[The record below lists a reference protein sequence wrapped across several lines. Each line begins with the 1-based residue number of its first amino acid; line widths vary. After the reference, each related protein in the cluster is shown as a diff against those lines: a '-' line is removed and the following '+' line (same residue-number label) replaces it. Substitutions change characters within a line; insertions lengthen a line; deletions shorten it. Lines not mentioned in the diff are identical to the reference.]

1 MYPVDAKLFPSSV
14 HVTTYNDYFNQ
25 TSVAVVTL
33 KFAPEYGPV
42 VVEVDIPPSISWD
55 RAPLERKSNLDDTVS
70 VKVPVFPLIP

>member
-1 MYPVDAKLFPSSV
+1 MYPVDAKLFSSSV